1 MIYCKVGAEWEG
13 REPPK
18 LEKGLKGEAEPENS
32 LYGILSRNLGLNSA
46 VLSKIKIWPAWLLV
60 SSECTLITL
69 FFV

>member
-18 LEKGLKGEAEPENS
+18 LEEGLKGEAEPENS

-46 VLSKIKIWPAWLLV
+46 VLSKIKI
-60 SSECTLITL
+60 
-69 FFV
+69 